1 MIAKLTRKRRIE
13 IPSFTESTLL
23 TNDLPAHIHDIIK
36 LVQLSQEDLD
46 ALQLIDDIIEKHAP
60 AIAERHYQMIM
71 DIPEIKNIFETF
83 TTYERYTTA
92 ITHYYKQLTKPHLD
106 NEYIQYRKKVGKIHS
121 SIQLTEEWFIGSY
134 MRVYEYLIPHVTN
147 RFASQPQKLA
157 KIIVALDRIITF
169 DTIIVLE
176 SYREANDF
184 QLINKISD
192 VMDVITKIDEV
203 GNLLSVVEQTTE
215 EANEVNHNTQ
225 QLHASVDEIANTAND
240 ASKQT
245 NFMVKQANDSKS
257 VVESSLKGFSTTMKD
272 FQKSRENFQA
282 LTSKVNNIS
291 EVVDFIKNIAEE
303 TNLLAL
309 NASIEAARA
318 GEHGQGFAVVAN
330 EVRKLAEQT
339 KVSVGNI
346 TSEIEEVQ
354 QNSVKVNT
362 DIDHLSENLNSHV
375 KQTDSSI
382 RAIDHII
389 DYVDKIKESIHL
401 IASITERESEATEEI
416 STKMNILHDHFEET
430 RNLTQLTGKSVY
442 SAGEKVDNI
451 RIDTITTLKNPT
463 EKQTMRIE
471 KTEKLIKEWLQYN
484 DTNEFIE

>member
-1 MIAKLTRKRRIE
+1 MAIFRKNKHVRIDE
-13 IPSFTESTLL
+13 FQNNSFQDRKFPE
-23 TNDLPAHIHDIIK
+23 HIYDIIK
-36 LVQLSQEDLD
+36 LSQLTPEDIESLK
-46 ALQLIDDIIEKHAP
+46 LIDDIMEQHAET
-60 AIAERHYQMIM
+60 IAKRHYKMIM
-71 DIPEIKNIFETF
+71 EITEIKTIFETF
-83 TTYERYTTA
+83 TTYDRYVSA
-92 ITHYYKQLTKPHLD
+92 ITKYYKQLTKPKLT
-106 NEYIQYRKKVGKIHS
+106 NEYIQYRKKIGRIHS
-121 SIQLTEEWFIGSY
+121 HIQLTEEWYIGSY
-134 MRVYEYLIPHVTN
+134 MRVYEYLIPYIT
-147 RFASQPQKLA
+147 QKFSSRPSLLT
-157 KIIVALDRIITF
+157 KVLVALNRIITF
-169 DTIIVLE
+169 DTIIVIE
-176 SYREANDF
+176 AYRESNDF
-184 QLINKISD
+184 KLVDKISD
-192 VMDVITKIDEV
+192 VMDIITSIDEV
-203 GNLLSVVEQTTE
+203 GNLMNVVELTTE
-215 EANEVNHNTQ
+215 EVNEANENTH
-225 QLHASVDEIANTAND
+225 QLNLAIEEIATTANES
-240 ASKQT
+240 ANQT
-245 NFMVKQANDSKS
+245 NLMVKQTLENKKLVDA
-257 VVESSLKGFSTTMKD
+257 SLSGFLTMIKD
-272 FQKSRENFQA
+272 FEQSKENIQA
-282 LTSKVNNIS
+282 LTDKVKNIS